1 MRKEKECKELRES
14 VSCLRDVLLLAK
26 VGRIIIVSVIR
37 FALSVMTSRA
47 CAETF

>member
-1 MRKEKECKELRES
+1 M
-14 VSCLRDVLLLAK
+14 SCLSDFLFLAK
-26 VGRIIIVSVIR
+26 LGRIIIVSVIR